1 MEIETKKKDW
11 GNGTA
16 SQVFAL
22 QEDESQI
29 ITRTL
34 KLTASENLGM
44 MVHACNL
51 SSAEVTISGSLRLTG
66 QPILLNQ

>member
-1 MEIETKKKDW
+1 MGIETKEKDW

-44 MVHACNL
+44 MAHACIL
-51 SSAEVTISGSLRLTG
+51 SSAEVTISRSLRLTG
-66 QPILLNQ
+66 QPTLPNQ